1 MFRKAVA
8 MTLCAVTCMAQD
20 PVLRGKAELVLV
32 PVAVTHKSG
41 RYVRDLSRE
50 DLALYDDNVPQRI
63 QLEDVTL
70 PISLAIAVQTTPA
83 SAIVLD
89 KLRKATGVIGP
100 MITGFHGEA
109 AVVAFGRAIQ
119 VVQPFTSK
127 EDDVARS
134 IQHLEV
140 SGTGAGIA
148 DAITVSLK
156 LLTERKEHRRVLLV
170 LSEKHDL
177 SSNKDQIAA
186 AALQAQ
192 RENVTVY
199 SVTFSPSGTQWTNKV
214 PVYCDP
220 PPRDLIHPGKCKR
233 CTCGNCGNQCDRE
246 DGKPQVFVPV
256 QAGYTMNLGALVTEM
271 RKMAQVNS
279 GETLAHY
286 TGGEQTAFATKAG
299 LDGVLDRIGH
309 DVHAAYLVSFQP
321 SHAEPGVFHQI
332 RVEVKGRK
340 DVTVRAR
347 PGYWP
352 APE

>member
-1 MFRKAVA
+1 MA
-8 MTLCAVTCMAQD
+8 MTLCAVIGMLTCLAQD

-32 PVAVTHKSG
+32 PVAVTDKGGH
-41 RYVRDLSRE
+41 YVRDLSVE
-50 DLALYDDNVPQRI
+50 DLALFDGNVPQRI

-100 MITGFHGEA
+100 MITGYRGEA
-109 AVVAFGRAIQ
+109 AVVTFGREIK

-127 EDDVARS
+127 EDEVTRA
-134 IQHLEV
+134 IKHLES
-140 SGTGAGIA
+140 SGAGAGIA
-148 DAITVSLK
+148 DAVTLSLQ
-156 LLTERKEHRRVLLV
+156 LLAERKEHRRVLLL
-170 LSEKHDL
+170 LSEKHNL
-177 SSNKDQIAA
+177 SSSKEQIAA

-256 QAGYTMNLGALVTEM
+256 QAGYNMNLKALATEIS
-271 RKMAQVNS
+271 KLAQVNS
-279 GETLAHY
+279 GEMLAHY
-286 TGGEQTAFATKAG
+286 TGGEQTAFATKSG

-309 DVHAAYLVSFQP
+309 DVHSAYLVSFQP
-321 SHAEPGVFHQI
+321 AHAEPGKFHQI

-340 DVTVRAR
+340 DVTVRTR

-352 APE
+352 TSE

>member
-1 MFRKAVA
+1 MFRKVVA
-8 MTLCAVTCMAQD
+8 MTLCVVTCMAQD

-32 PVAVTHKSG
+32 PVAVIDRSG
-41 RYVRDLSRE
+41 HYVRDLSE
-50 DLALYDDNVPQRI
+50 ADLALYDDNVAQRT

-89 KLRKATGVIGP
+89 KLRKSTGVIGP
-100 MITGFHGEA
+100 MIVGNHGEA
-109 AVVAFGRAIQ
+109 AVVAFGREIK
-119 VVQPFTSK
+119 VVQGFTSN
-127 EDDVARS
+127 EDDVTRAIR
-134 IQHLEV
+134 HLEA

-148 DAITVSLK
+148 AAVKVSLN
-156 LLTERKEHRRVLLV
+156 LLAERKEHRRVLLV

-186 AALQAQ
+186 TALLAQ
-192 RENVTVY
+192 RQNVTVY

-220 PPRDLIHPGKCKR
+220 PARDLIHPGKCKR

-256 QAGYTMNLGALVTEM
+256 QAEYSVNLGALVTEM
-271 RKMAQVNS
+271 WKMAQVNS
-279 GETLAHY
+279 GEMLAHY
-286 TGGEQTAFATKAG
+286 TGGQQTAFATKVG
-299 LDGVLDRIGH
+299 LDGVLDRIGR

-321 SHAEPGVFHQI
+321 AHGEPGAFHQI